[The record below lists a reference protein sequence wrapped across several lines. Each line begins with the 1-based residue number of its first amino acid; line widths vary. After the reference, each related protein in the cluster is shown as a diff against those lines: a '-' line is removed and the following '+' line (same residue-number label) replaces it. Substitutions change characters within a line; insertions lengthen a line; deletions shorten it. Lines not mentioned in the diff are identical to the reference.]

1 MNEYKVS
8 VIIPTY
14 NRSTLLQNTLNSLC
28 NQTLSLNEFE
38 VIVVDDGSNDLTYN
52 VIKKYQNNLN
62 LKYIFKKHDG
72 FGVANSRNMGVDLSR
87 GEIVIFLDC
96 GMLCSRNYVQSHYF
110 SHKKNPNSYILGYVY
125 GYDDYNE
132 NKDIIKKYVN
142 LKDID
147 FSIEKLEEMNVFD
160 LREQYYKK
168 YGTNLKKWKAPWVI
182 CWTTDISIE
191 RSIFVKYG
199 GFDESYKTWGGE
211 DTDLAIKLYLNNV
224 QIILDKEIKSIHY
237 PHEKAKVNMSKEE
250 LKKSTIEKRKYM
262 FRKYKLKEI
271 STWIYVDSSMD
282 LEYVLTKM
290 EKK

>member
-14 NRSTLLQNTLNSLC
+14 NRSALLQNTLNSLC

-132 NKDIIKKYVN
+132 NKDIINKTQYIHSNKPNIENNDLTIEIDN
-142 LKDID
+142 LIKELEKENYNIVSNDID
-147 FSIEKLEEMNVFD
+147 WGLYENADRNTKIAAFTPI
-160 LREQYYKK
+160 K
-168 YGTNLKKWKAPWVI
+168 YGM
-182 CWTTDISIE
+182 CWYE
-191 RSIFVKYG
+191 
-199 GFDESYKTWGGE
+199 
-211 DTDLAIKLYLNNV
+211 
-224 QIILDKEIKSIHY
+224 
-237 PHEKAKVNMSKEE
+237 
-250 LKKSTIEKRKYM
+250 
-262 FRKYKLKEI
+262 
-271 STWIYVDSSMD
+271 
-282 LEYVLTKM
+282 
-290 EKK
+290 